1 MAAIATIRRAIHVDL
16 PRGGDLDITLH
27 QPAETDRDRTDHHQ
41 QHRVAVA
48 AVDFMD
54 CGYGR
59 LILHIRF
66 RAGMK
71 QASLSRNPGA
81 IQR

>member
-1 MAAIATIRRAIHVDL
+1 
-16 PRGGDLDITLH
+16 
-27 QPAETDRDRTDHHQ
+27 
-41 QHRVAVA
+41 VA

-71 QASLSRNPGA
+71 QASLSRNLGA